1 MFFFDDKFRLSASIT
16 RHNLSALAIA
26 CAMCGFWGAG
36 AASAQNAPKPVVST
50 AVVKQS
56 MEPVAPLWSSLTA
69 LQRESLQPLAST
81 WETLSVTHKR
91 KWMALVQNFDSMAAT
106 EQSKLHA
113 RMAEWAALKPRE
125 REVARLNF
133 ADTKM
138 VSPENRSASWEAY
151 QALSPEDRKKLA
163 KKSKSKPLGAALA
176 VKPVDPDKLASIPSI
191 KSAPHSARAAIQ
203 LPTDRK
209 TLLPQSVTRPA
220 RATSSPLAG
229 P

>member
-1 MFFFDDKFRLSASIT
+1 
-16 RHNLSALAIA
+16 
-26 CAMCGFWGAG
+26 
-36 AASAQNAPKPVVST
+36 
-50 AVVKQS
+50 
-56 MEPVAPLWSSLTA
+56 LTA

-91 KWMALVQNFDSMAAT
+91 KWMALAQNFDSMAAA
-106 EQSKLHA
+106 ERGKLHA

-133 ADTKM
+133 ADTKK

-151 QALSPEDRKKLA
+151 QALSPEDRKNLA

-176 VKPVDPDKLASIPSI
+176 VKPVDSEKLASIPSI
-191 KSAPHSARAAIQ
+191 KNAPDSARAAIQ

-209 TLLPQSVTRPA
+209 TLLPHSITHAAQAASAP
-220 RATSSPLAG
+220 RAIP
-229 P
+229 